1 MRPYYYLYLTSMFQV
16 QGLSMTN
23 NALFIFRRRIHELFE
38 YNPKFG
44 RIFLKKNK
52 NKSSFNKISDLDHPN
67 FTMNEAKDM
76 NIIENINDGMDI
88 SLNTHIRFNDEDDE
102 YDENSSISSDVSY
115 S

>member
-16 QGLSMTN
+16 QGLSLTN
-23 NALFIFRRRIHELFE
+23 NAMFIFRRRIHELFE

-52 NKSSFNKISDLDHPN
+52 DKSSFNKISDLDHPS

-76 NIIENINDGMDI
+76 NIIENITEDI
-88 SLNTHIRFNDEDDE
+88 DVSLNTHIRFNDEDDE
-102 YDENSSISSDVSY
+102 SSDESY